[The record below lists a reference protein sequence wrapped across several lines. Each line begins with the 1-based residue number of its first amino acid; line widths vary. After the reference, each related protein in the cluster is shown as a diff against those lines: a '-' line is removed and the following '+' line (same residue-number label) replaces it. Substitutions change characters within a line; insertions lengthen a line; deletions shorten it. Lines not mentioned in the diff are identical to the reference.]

1 MDTLR
6 DKHSLHLQ
14 IHALFSSRV
23 QAIPAV
29 VMGAIV
35 LALETGVIALGD
47 EAARLAETA
56 AGVAWAIAM
65 CM

>member
-1 MDTLR
+1 
-6 DKHSLHLQ
+6 
-14 IHALFSSRV
+14 
-23 QAIPAV
+23 
-29 VMGAIV
+29 MGAIV

-56 AGVAWAIAM
+56 AGVAWAIAV